1 MEDQFVMSK
10 VKPSNSVVNDGAFR
24 VPRETFYGIFTEM
37 TPEALSTIS
46 YITNIMDRQQS
57 QCTTRRKTDS
67 VIGWIGFWYTMAQ
80 RT

>member
-1 MEDQFVMSK
+1 MEDQFAMSK

-46 YITNIMDRQQS
+46 YITNIMD
-57 QCTTRRKTDS
+57 
-67 VIGWIGFWYTMAQ
+67 W
-80 RT
+80 